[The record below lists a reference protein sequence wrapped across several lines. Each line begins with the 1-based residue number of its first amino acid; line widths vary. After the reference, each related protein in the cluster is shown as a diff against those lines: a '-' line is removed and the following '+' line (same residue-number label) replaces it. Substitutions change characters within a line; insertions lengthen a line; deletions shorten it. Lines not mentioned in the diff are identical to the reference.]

1 MKYGLLGDIHG
12 NLEALDAV
20 LAALARRGVGAWIC
34 VGDIVGY
41 GADPHLCIERV
52 RALPNLLA
60 VAGNHDWAVIG
71 RIQLFQ
77 FNPTAHAALLWTRER
92 LPAEDREFLARLPL
106 VVETD
111 RLTVVH
117 GSLDEPALFE
127 YIQTP
132 AQALRT
138 MRRLHTPVGFLGHSH
153 VSGFFRFD
161 GRRIDILSGDAERVD
176 PAARLLVNIGS
187 VGQPRDDDA
196 RASFGV
202 YDDASGLVEL
212 FREPYD
218 IAMAAR
224 KIQEAGLPPLLAE
237 RLGFG
242 R

>member
-1 MKYGLLGDIHG
+1 MRFLPLS
-12 NLEALDAV
+12 
-20 LAALARRGVGAWIC
+20 RGVAWGPGSASGTSWDTGPTRTC
-34 VGDIVGY
+34 ASNGSGRFRTSW
-41 GADPHLCIERV
+41 PW
-52 RALPNLLA
+52 RAITTGRSS
-60 VAGNHDWAVIG
+60 AGSSCSSST
-71 RIQLFQ
+71 RR
-77 FNPTAHAALLWTRER
+77 PTRRPWTRER